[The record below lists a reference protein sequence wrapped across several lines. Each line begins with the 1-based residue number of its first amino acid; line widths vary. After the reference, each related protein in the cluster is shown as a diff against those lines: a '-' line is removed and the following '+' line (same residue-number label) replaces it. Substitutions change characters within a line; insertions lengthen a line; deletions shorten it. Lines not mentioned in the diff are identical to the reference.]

1 MTIYLVLR
9 RREDKSSGR
18 KMTFSAHKKKAS
30 PSGWQFRVRTQGG
43 FVLPL
48 EHKDSGHRWS
58 SWTRRQLTEA
68 WR

>member
-1 MTIYLVLR
+1 MTISLVLR
-9 RREDKSSGR
+9 TREEKSSGR
-18 KMTFSAHKKKAS
+18 KMTFLANKKKAS
-30 PSGWQFRVRTQGG
+30 LSGWQFRVRTQGG

>member
-1 MTIYLVLR
+1 MTISLVLR
-9 RREDKSSGR
+9 RREEKSSGR
-18 KMTFSAHKKKAS
+18 KMTFSGHKKKAS
-30 PSGWQFRVRTQGG
+30 PQAGNSVRPQGG